1 MPRKDAIEKD
11 HDIAL
16 AAYWRVA
23 CPDLGL
29 SDLSTMTGVNRNTL
43 GRRLEEAERR
53 EWIAGDWIFKQMP
66 DQLWA
71 VLAQATHGHLQ
82 EEMMRHYGARNLPEL
97 IVVPAWPPKT
107 ATARSPVEE
116 GEIDEIN
123 MRMVAHRAAQIFMK
137 RLPQMTVIGMSYG
150 RTLREMVDM
159 LEHYGTAAKRPASD
173 APDSGGISDI
183 RRRIVTIIGSLSF
196 DFSDPRHSEWL
207 ECSASHLAN
216 RLARILGIKEWQR
229 FFLETPVYVPPA
241 FLDEFS
247 AKEPSEVELREI
259 HQKINE
265 TEALRIAK
273 AFVKAIPTYRDV
285 FVKGKD
291 SAIEQLDT
299 VITSVGDLDTGFG
312 SLPERAAA
320 PLLRKG
326 EFEALRKEAVGDI
339 AGRYL
344 TAEGMTG
351 KPGSTIAN
359 VNDRIFGLTIED
371 LERIAE
377 RAAQN
382 GTPGV
387 IVIASSKK
395 KARVISALLKRPN
408 KVISVLIISGD
419 LAEELVPQES
429 AAKKSTAKKSS
440 RRSMP

>member
-1 MPRKDAIEKD
+1 MARKDSDQKD

-23 CPDLGL
+23 RPDLGL
-29 SDLSTMTGVNRNTL
+29 SELSKMIGVNRNTL
-43 GRRLEEAERR
+43 VRRLDDARDR

-82 EEMMRHYGARNLPEL
+82 EEMMRHYGERNLPEL
-97 IVVPAWPPKT
+97 VVVPAWPPNI
-107 ATARSPVEE
+107 ATARSPIVE
-116 GEIDEIN
+116 GKIDEIN
-123 MRMVAHRAAQIFMK
+123 MRMVAHRAAQIFME

-159 LEHYGTAAKRPASD
+159 LEHYSTAARSTAGN
-173 APDSGGISDI
+173 APDTRDISDI

-196 DFSDPRHSEWL
+196 VFSDPRHSEWL

-216 RLARILGIKEWQR
+216 RLARILGIREWQR

-241 FLDEFS
+241 FLDQFS
-247 AKEPSEVELREI
+247 TKESTEADLKEI
-259 HQKINE
+259 TQKVNE

-312 SLPERAAA
+312 SLPEREAA

-326 EFEALRKEAVGDI
+326 EFEVLRKEAVGDI
-339 AGRYL
+339 AGRYV
-344 TAEGMTG
+344 TADGTTG

-371 LERIAE
+371 LERIAD
-377 RAAQN
+377 RAATN

-419 LAEELVPQES
+419 LAEELVPKKS
-429 AAKKSTAKKSS
+429 VAKKGA
-440 RRSMP
+440 RRTMP